1 MCAACQIRFRTESE
15 MLTANCDQSLCCLQ
29 GRYPNLSWDEML
41 RSLSDPIYQYD
52 AHGNPTFSQVRHS
65 AA

>member
-1 MCAACQIRFRTESE
+1 MKAQSNESEFLAACCEQ
-15 MLTANCDQSLCCLQ
+15 AVCCLQ

-52 AHGNPTFSQVRHS
+52 AQGNPQFSQVKRHS